1 MPIPKPSGG
10 ESKREFISRCMSNP
24 IMKQEYKDQEER
36 YAVCISQF
44 NKK

>member
-24 IMKQEYKDQEER
+24 IMKREYKEQEER